1 MAFSKELQ
9 NKLDYYEQVY
19 FSLDKPIP
27 LKGDLELRPVKV
39 NQYYEFYSY
48 LPCITMDK
56 TVMEVE
62 DEKGRIIK
70 VADIDGIENSY
81 LVYLKR
87 KSSENRVILSQLIG
101 LFELVTGVK
110 QGVYCPICG
119 KEKSYEEIADG
130 MEEYAMKILNDT
142 KEEYEKI
149 MEARKT
155 EINTKMQL
163 LLDKNPSWETEI
175 IAAREEALKDIDKP
189 FTKEMEETVLQK
201 AKFEFIT
208 KHSKCECGEMMI
220 DVYGFEE
227 NETTHQLWFVIKG
240 ERINESEFNDIKAII
255 PRQNILDYEGDKYID
270 PELKEELEIKA
281 KLQNSDYTSP
291 TLEKQICAVAVGT
304 GYPIEVIYEMSMR
317 KLSYLLR
324 MIDKKEM
331 YYAMTQASY
340 SGMVQFPEGA
350 IKHWIFSDD
359 KKNIKDELTD
369 AEVFTKKFE
378 QVT

>member
-1 MAFSKELQ
+1 MAFTKELQ

-27 LKGDLELRPVKV
+27 LKGSLELRPVKV
-39 NQYYEFYSY
+39 NQYYEFYSC
-48 LPCITMDK
+48 LPCLTMDK
-56 TVMEVE
+56 NNMQIQ
-62 DEKGRIIK
+62 DEHGRTIT
-70 VADIDGIENSY
+70 VADIEGIESTY
-81 LVYLKR
+81 LAYLKR
-87 KSSENRVILSQLIG
+87 KTGEDRVVLSQLVG
-101 LFELVTGVK
+101 LFELITGVK
-110 QGVYCPICG
+110 QGIYCPECG
-119 KEKSYEEIADG
+119 KEMTYEELADG
-130 MEEYAMKILNDT
+130 MEEYVIDILEDT
-142 KEEYEKI
+142 KMHYNNAIDLRVK
-149 MEARKT
+149 
-155 EINTKMQL
+155 EINEKMDAL
-163 LLDKNPSWETEI
+163 LLKNPSWEEEI
-175 IAAREEALKDIDKP
+175 NAAREEALSDINKP
-189 FTKEMEETVLQK
+189 FTEEMEEVVIQK
-201 AKFEFIT
+201 AKLDFISR
-208 KHSKCECGEMMI
+208 KSRCECGEMMV

-227 NETTHQLWFVIKG
+227 SEGGSVWFVIKG
-240 ERINESEFNDIKAII
+240 TRISSNEFDEIKAIV

-304 GYPIEVIYEMSMR
+304 GYDMATIYDMSMR

-340 SGMVQFPEGA
+340 SGMVQFPDGA
-350 IKHWIFSDD
+350 IKHWIFSED